1 MGKKAAKKSRNISA
15 DAMKEFEAELERE
28 SKEWE
33 EATLKAMQ
41 EDDKKPASRKRKAA
55 NKLTDELRAAVAG
68 CGMTLDDLTR
78 ATGVDKS
85 ALSRFVNGERGLS
98 MEAMDAIGQCLGL
111 RIVADKPKTKK
122 GK

>member
-1 MGKKAAKKSRNISA
+1 MGKTTS
-15 DAMKEFEAELERE
+15 D
-28 SKEWE
+28 
-33 EATLKAMQ
+33 
-41 EDDKKPASRKRKAA
+41 
-55 NKLTDELRAAVAG
+55 KLTDQLRAAVVG
-68 CGMTLDDLTR
+68 CGMTLGGLTR

-111 RIVADKPKTKK
+111 RIVAGKPKKTK

>member
-1 MGKKAAKKSRNISA
+1 MGKKKS
-15 DAMKEFEAELERE
+15 
-28 SKEWE
+28 
-33 EATLKAMQ
+33 
-41 EDDKKPASRKRKAA
+41 
-55 NKLTDELRAAVAG
+55 NKLTDQLRAAVAG
-68 CGMTLDDLTR
+68 CGMSLGDLAR

-111 RIVADKPKTKK
+111 RIVAEDPKTKK